1 MTNIFKALILNK
13 SGEDFTRKI
22 TDVDLTFLKHGEV
35 LVKVDYSSVNFKDA
49 LILKNGAGLVKEFPH
64 IPGIDLSGSVVDSN
78 NSDFNLLTQLC

>member
-35 LVKVDYSSVNFKDA
+35 LVKVDYSSVNFKDSSS
-49 LILKNGAGLVKEFPH
+49 P
-64 IPGIDLSGSVVDSN
+64 
-78 NSDFNLLTQLC
+78 